1 MLYKAFL
8 RFISNILLVRMH
20 FSKHFSSGIVLIKYE
35 YLGKV
40 LLFCVLDT
48 FWSTVI

>member
-8 RFISNILLVRMH
+8 RFISNMLLILMH
-20 FSKHFSSGIVLIKYE
+20 FFYISSGIVLIKYE

-40 LLFCVLDT
+40 LLFFCVLDT
-48 FWSTVI
+48 FCITVI